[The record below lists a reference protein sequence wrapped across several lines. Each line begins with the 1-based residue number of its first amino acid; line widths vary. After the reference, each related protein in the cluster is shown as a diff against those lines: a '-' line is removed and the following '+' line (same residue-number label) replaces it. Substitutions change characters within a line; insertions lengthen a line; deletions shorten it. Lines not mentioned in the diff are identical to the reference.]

1 LRINIDTVTKPC
13 EALPPG
19 KAAAT
24 AGVPRLSLLG
34 TKELGT
40 KDPAGMPVK
49 QGTRL

>member
-24 AGVPRLSLLG
+24 AGVPRLSLP
-34 TKELGT
+34 GT
-40 KDPAGMPVK
+40 KDPAGMPIK
-49 QGTRL
+49 QGKRA